1 MAEHDLRLMITL
13 SPAQA
18 NRWRAYV
25 EARNRDSYG
34 RRLTLTDAALM
45 VLIETMGEGGREE
58 YDRFWLA
65 CGRGTNPQRDTG

>member
-1 MAEHDLRLMITL
+1 MSPGLTLTIRLTA
-13 SPAQA
+13 AQA
-18 NRWRAYV
+18 GRWRAYV

-34 RRLTLTDAALM
+34 RRLTLTDAALL

-65 CGRGTNPQRDTG
+65 CGKGTNPKRDTG